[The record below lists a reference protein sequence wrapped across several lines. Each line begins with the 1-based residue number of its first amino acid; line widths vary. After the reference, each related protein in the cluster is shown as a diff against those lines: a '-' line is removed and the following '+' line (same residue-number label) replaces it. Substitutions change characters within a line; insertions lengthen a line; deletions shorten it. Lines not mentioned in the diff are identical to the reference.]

1 VSRGKRNGRER
12 ITEGSY
18 IGIVVLMILQ
28 SQKQK
33 THIRK
38 SVKGKKGRRERGDPY
53 ALGLCLRLPA
63 LQRALEQRPCG
74 QGRRRAT
81 SWHER
86 LL

>member
-1 VSRGKRNGRER
+1 MSRGKRNGRER

-38 SVKGKKGRRERGDPY
+38 SVKGKKESLILSL
-53 ALGLCLRLPA
+53 ASFETKETWLGLSMPITK
-63 LQRALEQRPCG
+63 PCEDWV
-74 QGRRRAT
+74 A
-81 SWHER
+81 
-86 LL
+86 